1 VFTVRLT
8 QKITKV
14 HKSAKHIQIKLRGC
28 RVLLTQHRSVLET
41 WYLCLTEKLW
51 TLWICA
57 GPHRFPTLNHG
68 NCRAMSAQRSTQVKQ
83 HCFSGG
89 TVVLPVIMIAYTLP
103 QSAVVLEAIVLGKL
117 HNISA
122 QVSPSVVTIIC
133 LSKVLWYLWYF
144 TVGLGALKSLFQPKW
159 FCGSTICGSKTH

>member
-1 VFTVRLT
+1 
-8 QKITKV
+8 
-14 HKSAKHIQIKLRGC
+14 
-28 RVLLTQHRSVLET
+28 
-41 WYLCLTEKLW
+41 
-51 TLWICA
+51 
-57 GPHRFPTLNHG
+57 
-68 NCRAMSAQRSTQVKQ
+68 MSAQRSTQVKQ

-133 LSKVLWYLWYF
+133 LSKVLWYL
-144 TVGLGALKSLFQPKW
+144 
-159 FCGSTICGSKTH
+159 